1 MVLNVKSV
9 KKLMKNMELDIVVY
23 PEYALTSSTEVLT
36 FVNYDQFSQEVPKNF
51 FEPCRGNSL
60 YWSVL
65 EHISCIAYEFK
76 TYLAV
81 NLLTR

>member
-1 MVLNVKSV
+1 MVLNVKNLKS
-9 KKLMKNMELDIVVY
+9 LMKNMELDIVVY
-23 PEYALTSSTEVLT
+23 PEYALTSTEVLSL
-36 FVNYDQFSQEVPKNF
+36 VNYDQFSQEVPKQF
-51 FEPCRGNSL
+51 FEPCLGNSL

-76 TYLAV
+76 TYLVV